1 MRLEWRYTAMR
12 DGIRRSVNAHRGEQ
26 DAVADLKRLDQIAA
40 MCDAAKRGGIA
51 VRRALT
57 EIIEIARG
65 DADTVV
71 RVGHEVRPDIQTG
84 ETR

>member
-1 MRLEWRYTAMR
+1 MR
-12 DGIRRSVNAHRGEQ
+12 DG
-26 DAVADLKRLDQIAA
+26 
-40 MCDAAKRGGIA
+40 
-51 VRRALT
+51 VRRDVERAKAERLQRLRQERLAKVAVIVRLAERGQMAIGRALD

>member
-12 DGIRRSVNAHRGEQ
+12 DG
-26 DAVADLKRLDQIAA
+26 
-40 MCDAAKRGGIA
+40 
-51 VRRALT
+51 VRRDVERAKAERLQRLRQERLAKVAVIVRLAERGQMAIGRALD
-57 EIIEIARG
+57 EIIETARG

>member
-1 MRLEWRYTAMR
+1 MR

-40 MCDAAKRGGIA
+40 MCDAAS
-51 VRRALT
+51 
-57 EIIEIARG
+57 
-65 DADTVV
+65 
-71 RVGHEVRPDIQTG
+71 VGHEVRPDIQTG

>member
-1 MRLEWRYTAMR
+1 MR
-12 DGIRRSVNAHRGEQ
+12 DG
-26 DAVADLKRLDQIAA
+26 
-40 MCDAAKRGGIA
+40 
-51 VRRALT
+51 VRRDVERAKAERLQRERQERLARVAVIVSLAERGQMAIGRALE
-57 EIIEIARG
+57 EIIETARG

>member
-12 DGIRRSVNAHRGEQ
+12 DG
-26 DAVADLKRLDQIAA
+26 
-40 MCDAAKRGGIA
+40 
-51 VRRALT
+51 VRRDVERAKAERLQRLRQERLAKVAVIVRLAERGQMAIGRALD

>member
-1 MRLEWRYTAMR
+1 MR
-12 DGIRRSVNAHRGEQ
+12 DG
-26 DAVADLKRLDQIAA
+26 
-40 MCDAAKRGGIA
+40 
-51 VRRALT
+51 VRRDVERAKAERLQRLRQERLAKVAVIVRLAELGQMAIGRALD
-57 EIIEIARG
+57 EIIETARG

>member
-1 MRLEWRYTAMR
+1 MR
-12 DGIRRSVNAHRGEQ
+12 DGVRRSFNAHRGEQ
-26 DAVADLKRLDQIAA
+26 DAAKQVKRIDQIAA
-40 MCDAAKRGGIA
+40 VCDAAKRGGIA

-71 RVGHEVRPDIQTG
+71 RVGHGYEVRPDIQTG